1 MQGKEIV
8 IIVVVIVVVIILLN
22 RKNEEEVENFQFQL
36 SCRYAP
42 GCPRNTECTQ
52 CNNSATVCHMCSDG
66 LGPFAQR
73 GQPPPPPPYPGR
85 RTYRWR

>member
-22 RKNEEEVENFQFQL
+22 RKNEEEVENFQL
-36 SCRYAP
+36 DCRYSP
-42 GCPRNTECTQ
+42 GCPRDTVCTQ
-52 CNNSATVCHMCSDG
+52 CNYEGTVCHMCSDG

-85 RTYRWR
+85 ATYRWR